1 MLKYLLSFFLLFGWF
16 THGQNDT
23 IVLNNDDR
31 MVGDFKWLENG
42 LLKFKTDYSWGY
54 FTIDY
59 DDVEEMSITPK
70 CKILLNQGEE
80 RIGYIRAIGPNQ
92 VVITSNDTLV
102 EQVALQ
108 DIVTIETIQDSFWR
122 KFRGLVE
129 VGFNIT
135 KASNTKQLNFGADI
149 SYIGERWIFQLDG
162 NAINSRQDGAET
174 VRRTFAELS
183 ALRLLKKNWF
193 ITGDIV
199 YLSNTEQALKYRIS
213 PTIAAGNL
221 IVYSPKMYLGLSA
234 GINANFETFDN
245 DNPSRESAEVLL
257 GADIN
262 MFNFEDIRLSAGLRA
277 YPSITEKDRFR
288 ADFDI
293 NVRLSLIDDFYLT
306 VGLTVNY
313 DNQSA
318 IEENQYDYIMKT
330 GLGYKINY

>member
-1 MLKYLLSFFLLFGWF
+1 MKYILSLFLLLGWF
-16 THGQNDT
+16 ASAQNDT

-59 DDVEEMSITPK
+59 DDVEQLSVVPK
-70 CKILLNQGEE
+70 CKILLDKGEE
-80 RIGYIRAIGPNQ
+80 RIGYIRAVGPNQ
-92 VVITSNDTLV
+92 VVITSNDTII
-102 EQVALQ
+102 EQVDLHEVVA
-108 DIVTIETIQDSFWR
+108 IETIQDNFWR
-122 KFRGLVE
+122 KFRGLIE

-135 KASNTKQLNFGADI
+135 KASNTKQLNLAADV
-149 SYIGERWIFQLDG
+149 SYIGERWIFQVDADAL
-162 NAINSRQDGAET
+162 NSRQDGAED
-174 VRRTFAELS
+174 VRRTDAELS

-199 YLSNTEQALKYRIS
+199 YLSNTEQALNYRIS

-221 IVYSPKMYLGLSA
+221 VVYTPKMYLGLSA

-245 DNPSRESAEVLL
+245 ENASRESTEILL

-262 MFNFEDIRLSAGLRA
+262 MFNFEDVRLSGGLRA
-277 YPSITEKDRFR
+277 YPSITERKRFR
-288 ADFDI
+288 ADFDFNI
-293 NVRLSLIDDFYLT
+293 RLSLIDDFYLT

-318 IEENQYDYIMKT
+318 IEENQYDYVMKT